1 MLKCFGVKHH
11 DVYNL
16 SSNDVGVGETCVCV
30 RVRVRARAH
39 TRTRKQTGSRGGAN
53 LANFNGC

>member
-39 TRTRKQTGSRGGAN
+39 THAQTDGGQGGSKCGK
-53 LANFNGC
+53 F